1 MLAAQVL
8 MGGGFS
14 LWVSSSKGPFTG
26 LTRFSVFLW
35 GHTPAGLCLIMLEF
49 VFSLVVL
56 QLFLELDFC
65 LYLGCQLRAACGGW
79 WGEWVGLGLVYVLAA
94 MCVLCAL
101 YVMLLYYI
109 RLGEGGVFLFISCH
123 FTCGC
128 LMLMLHKF

>member
-14 LWVSSSKGPFTG
+14 LWVSSSKGLFTR

-35 GHTPAGLCLIMLEF
+35 GHTPAGLYLIMLEF

-65 LYLGCQLRAACGGW
+65 LYLGCQVRAACGGW
-79 WGEWVGLGLVYVLAA
+79 WGNGLVWGLSMCLLQCVCYVFCML
-94 MCVLCAL
+94 CCYITFVLER
-101 YVMLLYYI
+101 V
-109 RLGEGGVFLFISCH
+109 VFFFLFLV
-123 FTCGC
+123 T
-128 LMLMLHKF
+128 LLVVV

>member
-35 GHTPAGLCLIMLEF
+35 GHTPAGL
-49 VFSLVVL
+49 
-56 QLFLELDFC
+56 
-65 LYLGCQLRAACGGW
+65 YLGCQLRAAWGGW

>member
-94 MCVLCAL
+94 MCVMCFVCYAVILHSFWRGWCYCFYFLSL
-101 YVMLLYYI
+101 YLW
-109 RLGEGGVFLFISCH
+109 LFDVNV
-123 FTCGC
+123 T
-128 LMLMLHKF
+128 